1 MYTETVSSQYIF
13 YAPHHNSHFAWR
25 TQVKKNK
32 PVCICE
38 CVCVCVCVRP
48 EQNFPVKKKNT
59 FV

>member
-25 TQVKKNK
+25 TQVKKTK

-38 CVCVCVCVRP
+38 CVCVCVWDLNKIS
-48 EQNFPVKKKNT
+48 QLKKKIHSSK
-59 FV
+59 